1 MKILLDIYPKVK
13 YNYNIKEN
21 EMRTETIE
29 QTIREAE
36 ALLLATIVRLAE
48 TTQLELTTA
57 EEAGKALVA
66 PKL

>member
-1 MKILLDIYPKVK
+1 
-13 YNYNIKEN
+13 
-21 EMRTETIE
+21 MRTETIE